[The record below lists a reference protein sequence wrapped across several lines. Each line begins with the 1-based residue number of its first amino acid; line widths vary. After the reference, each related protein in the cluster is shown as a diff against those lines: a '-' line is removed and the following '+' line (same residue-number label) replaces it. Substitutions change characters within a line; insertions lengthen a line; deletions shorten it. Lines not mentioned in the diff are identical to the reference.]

1 MTESRPLGRFVG
13 IGVGPGPARLLSVAA
28 WEELQ
33 RCDLICY
40 PRATSHESSAALHA
54 LDGLEL
60 PQAEWREIS
69 FEMSSDRDRL
79 RKYYMELAL
88 SLRGELELGRRVG
101 YLTLG
106 DLMTYSTYGYLITA
120 LREIYPQLR
129 HRTYAGIT
137 SFAAIAAHFDW
148 PLGEGKERVLLLPCP
163 EEIPD
168 LRADILTHDLV
179 VLMKIGRRLPQ
190 VLALLEELGI
200 TENCVFAQRLGFAE
214 ERTSRGLTDL
224 PRDAEMGYLSTM
236 LIRREAHQPRHQL
249 PTRPLEET
257 LSKATG

>member
-1 MTESRPLGRFVG
+1 MTESKLVGRFVG
-13 IGVGPGPARLLSVAA
+13 IGVGPGPAQLISVAA

-33 RCDLICY
+33 CCDLICY
-40 PRATSHESSAALHA
+40 PRATSQESSAALHA
-54 LDGLEL
+54 LEGLEL
-60 PQAEWREIS
+60 PQAELREIF

-79 RKYYMELAL
+79 RTYYRELAL
-88 SLRGELELGRRVG
+88 SLRDELELGRQVG

-106 DLMTYSTYGYLITA
+106 DSMTYSTYGYLINA

-163 EEIPD
+163 EGMPA

-200 TENCVFAQRLGFAE
+200 SENCVFAQRLGFAE
-214 ERTSRGLTDL
+214 ERTSCGLADL
-224 PRDAEMGYLSTM
+224 PRDTETGYLSTM

-249 PTRPLEET
+249 PTRPLGET
-257 LSKATG
+257 LSEPTA

>member
-88 SLRGELELGRRVG
+88 SLRSELELGRQVG

-106 DLMTYSTYGYLITA
+106 DSMTYSTYGYLITA
-120 LREIYPQLR
+120 LREIYPQLQ

-148 PLGEGKERVLLLPCP
+148 PLGEGKERVLLLLVRGNTSLAS
-163 EEIPD
+163 D
-168 LRADILTHDLV
+168 VLTHDLV

-190 VLALLEELGI
+190 VLVLLEELGI
-200 TENCVFAQRLGFAE
+200 AENVFWQSWFFGRKNE
-214 ERTSRGLTDL
+214 
-224 PRDAEMGYLSTM
+224 P
-236 LIRREAHQPRHQL
+236 
-249 PTRPLEET
+249 
-257 LSKATG
+257 

>member
-1 MTESRPLGRFVG
+1 MTESKLVGRFVG
-13 IGVGPGPARLLSVAA
+13 IGVGPGPAQLISVAA

-33 RCDLICY
+33 CCDLICY
-40 PRATSHESSAALHA
+40 PRATSQESSAALHA
-54 LDGLEL
+54 LEGLEL
-60 PQAEWREIS
+60 PQAELREIF

-79 RKYYMELAL
+79 RTYYRELAL
-88 SLRGELELGRRVG
+88 SLRGELELGRQVG

-106 DLMTYSTYGYLITA
+106 DSMTYSTYGYLINA

-163 EEIPD
+163 EGMPA

-200 TENCVFAQRLGFAE
+200 SENCVFAQRLGFAE
-214 ERTSRGLTDL
+214 ERTSCGLADL
-224 PRDAEMGYLSTM
+224 PRDTETGYLSTM

-249 PTRPLEET
+249 PTRPLGET
-257 LSKATG
+257 LSEPTA

>member
-1 MTESRPLGRFVG
+1 
-13 IGVGPGPARLLSVAA
+13 
-28 WEELQ
+28 
-33 RCDLICY
+33 
-40 PRATSHESSAALHA
+40 
-54 LDGLEL
+54 
-60 PQAEWREIS
+60 
-69 FEMSSDRDRL
+69 
-79 RKYYMELAL
+79 
-88 SLRGELELGRRVG
+88 
-101 YLTLG
+101 
-106 DLMTYSTYGYLITA
+106 MTYSTYGYLITT
-120 LREIYPQLR
+120 LREIYPQLQ

>member
-120 LREIYPQLR
+120 LREIYPQLQ
-129 HRTYAGIT
+129 HRTYAVSPASLRLLHTLIGP
-137 SFAAIAAHFDW
+137 S
-148 PLGEGKERVLLLPCP
+148 GKARNGCYYFLVQRKCQPCER
-163 EEIPD
+163 I
-168 LRADILTHDLV
+168 
-179 VLMKIGRRLPQ
+179 
-190 VLALLEELGI
+190 
-200 TENCVFAQRLGFAE
+200 F
-214 ERTSRGLTDL
+214 
-224 PRDAEMGYLSTM
+224 
-236 LIRREAHQPRHQL
+236 
-249 PTRPLEET
+249 
-257 LSKATG
+257 

>member
-1 MTESRPLGRFVG
+1 MTESIPLGRFVG

-69 FEMSSDRDRL
+69 FEMSADRDRL

-88 SLRGELELGRRVG
+88 SLRGELELGRQVG

-106 DLMTYSTYGYLITA
+106 DSMTYSTYGYLITA
-120 LREIYPQLR
+120 LREIYPQLQ

-148 PLGEGKERVLLLPCP
+148 PSGKARNGCYYFLVQRKCQPC
-163 EEIPD
+163 EQI
-168 LRADILTHDLV
+168 
-179 VLMKIGRRLPQ
+179 
-190 VLALLEELGI
+190 
-200 TENCVFAQRLGFAE
+200 F
-214 ERTSRGLTDL
+214 
-224 PRDAEMGYLSTM
+224 
-236 LIRREAHQPRHQL
+236 
-249 PTRPLEET
+249 
-257 LSKATG
+257 

>member
-1 MTESRPLGRFVG
+1 MTESKLVGRFVG
-13 IGVGPGPARLLSVAA
+13 IGVGPGPAQLISVAA

-33 RCDLICY
+33 CCDLICY

-54 LDGLEL
+54 LEGLEL
-60 PQAEWREIS
+60 PQAELREIF

-79 RKYYMELAL
+79 RTYYRELAL
-88 SLRGELELGRRVG
+88 SLRGEVGLGRQVG

-106 DLMTYSTYGYLITA
+106 DSMTYSTYGYLINA

-163 EEIPD
+163 EEMVSSKGKSGAPKH
-168 LRADILTHDLV
+168 LRRAESASFH
-179 VLMKIGRRLPQ
+179 Q
-190 VLALLEELGI
+190 VDG
-200 TENCVFAQRLGFAE
+200 
-214 ERTSRGLTDL
+214 
-224 PRDAEMGYLSTM
+224 P
-236 LIRREAHQPRHQL
+236 PRHS
-249 PTRPLEET
+249 RPPEED
-257 LSKATG
+257 AGVME

>member
-88 SLRGELELGRRVG
+88 SLRAELELGLQVG

-106 DLMTYSTYGYLITA
+106 DSMTYSTYGYLITA
-120 LREIYPQLR
+120 LREIYPQLQ

-163 EEIPD
+163 EEMPA
-168 LRADILTHDLV
+168 LRTDILTHDLV

-214 ERTSRGLTDL
+214 ERTSRGLADL
-224 PRDAEMGYLSTM
+224 PRDAE
-236 LIRREAHQPRHQL
+236 
-249 PTRPLEET
+249 
-257 LSKATG
+257 TG